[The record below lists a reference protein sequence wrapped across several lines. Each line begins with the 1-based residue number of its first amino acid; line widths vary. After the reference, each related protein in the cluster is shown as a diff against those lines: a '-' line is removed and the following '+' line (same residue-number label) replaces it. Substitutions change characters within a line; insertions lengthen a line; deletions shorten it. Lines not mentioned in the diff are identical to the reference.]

1 MWRLWKGCRGFTRIM
16 PGLEETYKERLDCF
30 LWNSGQ
36 WRKTWVHNIMKG
48 IDRVDSQN
56 PFFQRWKYQILED
69 TGNPL
74 IFWRLID
81 PSPPLIRTNLWAH
94 LKFPPEVPSEMWRQD
109 WVRPLI
115 STWVQSSA
123 ARVSALRV
131 LWVCWESGA
140 WPLGHPSIR
149 PHCDFQEQF
158 VNWRQGCPCK
168 KCKFHCKFN
177 LHLILVL
184 FRSLAVHE
192 ALETQ

>member
-94 LKFPPEVPSEMWRQD
+94 LKFPPEVPLEMWRQD

-131 LWVCWESGA
+131 LWVLGKWCLGPSGA
-140 WPLGHPSIR
+140 RRSALIR
-149 PHCDFQEQF
+149 TSKSSSLTGARAARVRNASFT
-158 VNWRQGCPCK
+158 VN
-168 KCKFHCKFN
+168 
-177 LHLILVL
+177 LIYIWYL
-184 FRSLAVHE
+184 FYSGL
-192 ALETQ
+192 